1 VRRVR
6 VLCVAA
12 VLALLATTTAAA
24 QDAVAGDPAGDRMR
38 ADSIRADSILEV
50 RTRAVAAELRCA
62 VCQGI
67 SIEESPS
74 ALAREMRDLVKE
86 QLRAGSTP
94 AEVKEYFVAAYG
106 EWILLSPKPRGL
118 NLVLYIAPVLLLLGG
133 IVGIVILVRRWTAAV
148 PPAPPEG
155 PPPAQPAD

>member
-1 VRRVR
+1 MFVVT
-6 VLCVAA
+6 
-12 VLALLATTTAAA
+12 VLALLAATVGRA
-24 QDAVAGDPAGDRMR
+24 QDPAANDPAADRLR
-38 ADSIRADSILEV
+38 ADSIRADSILEL

-86 QLRAGSTP
+86 QLRAGRTP

-118 NLVLYIAPVLLLLGG
+118 NLVLYLAPVLLLIGG
-133 IVGIVILVRRWTAAV
+133 IVGIVFLVRRWTAAQ
-148 PPAPPEG
+148 PPAPPAGPALG
-155 PPPAQPAD
+155 PPAD

>member
-1 VRRVR
+1 MRSAR
-6 VLCVAA
+6 VLLVAA
-12 VLALLATTTAAA
+12 VLALLAATTGGA
-24 QDAVAGDPAGDRMR
+24 QDPSAGDPAGDRLR
-38 ADSIRADSILEV
+38 ADSIRADSILEL

-86 QLRAGSTP
+86 QLRAGRTP

-133 IVGIVILVRRWTAAV
+133 IVGIVILVRRWTGAA
-148 PPAPPEG
+148 PPAPPAGPALG
-155 PPPAQPAD
+155 PPAD

>member
-155 PPPAQPAD
+155 PPPAPPAD